1 MHTRLCM
8 LGVALLVMAGLVCF
22 AATAQPQDQA
32 SVSIQNGTFDPAT
45 VEVVAGGTVEWTNDD
60 DTDHTVTSTIPLFDS
75 GPLGPAAM
83 FTYTFDEAGTYDYIC
98 MLHPEMRGQVVVVES
113 EDGAPVMGN
122 ETIPDVIAMES
133 NLTEL
138 AAAIEAANLTEALG
152 GEGPFTIFAPNDEA
166 FAAVSA
172 DVLNDTALLTQVLTY
187 HVVEGQYMA
196 ADLVDGMNLTTLQ
209 GGELVIAIGEEGNVT
224 DMNMTEEA
232 GMEENVTDMNLTEE
246 AGMEENVTDMNMTET
261 EEPAMEENVT
271 ATVMV
276 NEATVVEADIIASN
290 GVIHIID
297 AVLVPA
303 DLMMPANETMN
314 ETANETVVEEVVED
328 IVEVIP
334 VNTS

>member
-1 MHTRLCM
+1 M

-113 EDGAPVMGN
+113 EDGAPVMVN

-196 ADLVDGMNLTTLQ
+196 SDLTDGMNLTTLQ
-209 GGELVIAIGEEGNVT
+209 GGELTITIA
-224 DMNMTEEA
+224 EA
-232 GMEENVTDMNLTEE
+232 ENVTDENL
-246 AGMEENVTDMNMTET
+246 TET
-261 EEPAMEENVT
+261 EEPGLVENVTGMLENVTATDEEEGMDENATATDEEGMEENVT

-276 NEATVVEADIIASN
+276 NEASVVEADIMASN

-297 AVLVPA
+297 TVLVPPEEA
-303 DLMMPANETMN
+303 ANETAEEM
-314 ETANETVVEEVVED
+314 TVEEIEVE
-328 IVEVIP
+328 ITEEVP
-334 VNTS
+334 ANTT